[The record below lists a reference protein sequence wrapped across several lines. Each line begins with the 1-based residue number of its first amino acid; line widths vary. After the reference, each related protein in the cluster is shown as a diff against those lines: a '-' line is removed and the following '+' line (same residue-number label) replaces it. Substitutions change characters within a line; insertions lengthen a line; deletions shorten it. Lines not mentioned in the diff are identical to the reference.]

1 METLPLTEYIV
12 AGALGLG
19 LAASSG
25 FRVFVPL
32 LAASVAHHFGWLP
45 AAPGFAWLGSWAAVL
60 ALAAATVFEV
70 LGYYLP
76 VVDNVLDTLT
86 TPAAIVA
93 GALLM
98 TSSLPHLDPVVRW
111 GLGIVVGGGTA
122 GLVQGGTALLR
133 AGATATTGG
142 LVNPVLA
149 TFENVLAVGGTVLAL
164 ALPLVAG
171 AGAVAL
177 VLWGLGRLR
186 RWRQRR
192 ALRRAGAPAA

>member
-1 METLPLTEYIV
+1 METISFTEYIA

-32 LAASVAHHFGWLP
+32 LAAGVAHHFGWLP
-45 AAPGFAWLGSWAAVL
+45 AAPGFAWLGSWAAIL

-86 TPAAIVA
+86 TPAAVVA

-98 TSSLPHLDPVVRW
+98 TSSLPHLDPALRW

-122 GLVQGGTALLR
+122 GLVQGSTTLLR

-142 LVNPVLA
+142 LANPVLA
-149 TFENVLAVGGTVLAL
+149 TLENVLAVGGTALAL
-164 ALPLVAG
+164 LLPLVAG

-177 VLWGLGRLR
+177 VLFGLGRLWH
-186 RWRQRR
+186 WRQRR
-192 ALRRAGAPAA
+192 LVRQSGGPLG